1 VLLFTMDQPSLS
13 ERLATIERRA
23 FLSQRLEALEQHIA
37 EGNAQI
43 ARQRRII
50 ADLKYDGLE
59 SASTKAPLDTL
70 LYSQSLYEADRIG
83 ILNELSQARADLQK
97 ETAPGSSS

>member
-1 VLLFTMDQPSLS
+1 MDQPSLS

-23 FLSQRLEALEQHIA
+23 FLSQRLEAIEQHIA

-50 ADLKYDGLE
+50 ADLKCDGLE

-70 LYSQSLYEADRIG
+70 LYSQSLYKADRIG
-83 ILNELSQARADLQK
+83 ILNELSQDRADLQK